1 MILKGIPASQG
12 IAVGKVVIPENRSF
26 PVQHL
31 HFAKDKTTE
40 YLESFERAREAAAT
54 EVQTMLSRT
63 AADSAERDLLKAH
76 AAILSDVEFLA
87 EIRTSITERYRIPE
101 YAVDCACEHYASLL
115 KSGGAD
121 AAERIQ
127 DLQDVR
133 DRLILKI
140 RHEADL
146 KLAELSEDSIL
157 VLGFLRPSEA
167 ASMEREHVLGV
178 VTERGGMTSHAAIL
192 LRSYGIPAVMGVED
206 AAKRIHAGDVI
217 ALNGSTGEVLTE
229 ASEEERKAFA
239 EADVKKSTNTAADAV
254 GTAADCLN
262 GSEEGTYTKDGIR
275 VILGV
280 NAGQRDCGD
289 IFRYGENCGLF
300 RTEFLFMQQDHLMDE
315 EEQTAF
321 YTELLQAAHGKT
333 VTLRTYDLKGDKNVP
348 GMNADSRTFY
358 GIQMRA
364 MLRAGVSGN
373 MRILFPMV
381 RTPEDI
387 QDILDALEDLKR
399 KLRAEGKAFAEHVPV
414 GVMIE
419 IPELAEQAEK
429 VVELCDFASIGTN
442 DLVSFL
448 LREDR
453 ESTER
458 RELLPEAAVE
468 LIRKVA
474 SVFDKAGKP
483 LSVCG
488 EAAGIPDTAEVLVR
502 CGIRELSMAPMFVQG
517 VKQRITEINIEAAD
531 ESKI

>member
-1 MILKGIPASQG
+1 MKGIPASQG
-12 IAVGKVVIPENRSF
+12 TAVGKVVIPENRSF

-31 HFAKDKTTE
+31 HFAKSKTTE
-40 YLESFERAREAAAT
+40 YLERFERAREAVVT
-54 EVQTMLSRT
+54 EVQTMLRR
-63 AADSAERDLLKAH
+63 AADDSAEKMLLLAH
-76 AAILSDVEFLA
+76 AAILDDVEFLA
-87 EIRTSITERYRIPE
+87 EIRESITERYRIPE
-101 YAVDCACEHYASLL
+101 YAVDCACEHYASILA
-115 KSGGAD
+115 GGD
-121 AAERIQ
+121 AAAVERIQ
-127 DLQDVR
+127 DIQDVR

-140 RHEADL
+140 RREADL

-229 ASEEERKAFA
+229 AGEEECRAFA
-239 EADVKKSTNTAADAV
+239 EADDRKNTNTAAETV
-254 GTAADCLN
+254 EMAADDLN
-262 GSEEGTYTKDGIR
+262 RSEKGAYTKDGTR

-280 NAGQRDCGD
+280 NAGQRDYCG

-348 GMNADSRTFY
+348 GMNADSRAFY
-358 GIQMRA
+358 GTQMRA
-364 MLRAGVSGN
+364 MLRAGVIGN
-373 MRILFPMV
+373 MRMLFPMV

-399 KLRAEGKAFAEHVPV
+399 ELRAEGKAFAEHVPV

-419 IPELAEQAEK
+419 IPELAKEAEK
-429 VVELCDFASIGTN
+429 VAELCDFASIGTN

-474 SVFDKAGKP
+474 SAFDKAGKP

-517 VKQRITEINIEAAD
+517 VKQHIAEVTLD
-531 ESKI
+531 D